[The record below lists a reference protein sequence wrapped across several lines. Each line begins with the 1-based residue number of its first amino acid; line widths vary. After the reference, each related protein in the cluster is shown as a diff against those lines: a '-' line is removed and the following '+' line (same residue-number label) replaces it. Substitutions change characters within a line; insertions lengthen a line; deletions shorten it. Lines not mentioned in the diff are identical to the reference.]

1 MSVRTCL
8 VIVVLQLHQCV
19 HIYFKGV
26 QQVECSDEDVN
37 QFNGDTLRFTLYVVA
52 VGFIVTIFFEGFTKF
67 RMDKREAFS
76 EVTAIIPPSLFNS

>member
-1 MSVRTCL
+1 M
-8 VIVVLQLHQCV
+8 
-19 HIYFKGV
+19 
-26 QQVECSDEDVN
+26 
-37 QFNGDTLRFTLYVVA
+37 YVVA